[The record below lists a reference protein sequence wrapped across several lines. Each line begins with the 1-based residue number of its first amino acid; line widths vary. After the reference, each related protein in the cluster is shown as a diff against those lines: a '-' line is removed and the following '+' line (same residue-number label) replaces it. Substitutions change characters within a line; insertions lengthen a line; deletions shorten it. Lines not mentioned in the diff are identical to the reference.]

1 MDAESK
7 LMIKISRYVWA
18 VIFIAATLVP
28 PQSNVQAAGK
38 LQTVETFTG
47 TSICSPGAEE
57 AYNCLVKGPAQ
68 IQQEWAEK
76 GLSYPLSGLP
86 AYTPDASYNTMPYS
100 YAKINAD
107 PKREIRLFSSLDDA
121 ISAENQSGSI
131 PAGAMRWVAFVNRVD
146 VDSAHYVQIPDSFE
160 WVRASPAS
168 VTTFQGLAF
177 YRTPDHEFGWFADH
191 TESHVAPSLESAQTG
206 RQYYRN
212 DVVEI
217 LGTGKGNEADWYQIG
232 INEWVLSRYVKKVTI
247 NTTPPEGVTNN
258 RWIEVN
264 LYEQTLAVYENN
276 QLIFATMIA
285 TGLDPFFTKPGLFQ
299 IQHKLDTERMTGA
312 FEADLSDYYYL
323 DKVPWTMY
331 FDGARA
337 LHAAYWRTMF
347 GFPQSHGCVNLS
359 PGDAHYLYDW
369 AKEGDWV
376 YVWDPSGQTPTDP
389 AKYGEGGA

>member
-1 MDAESK
+1 M
-7 LMIKISRYVWA
+7 KIFRSLWVVILTA
-18 VIFIAATLVP
+18 VAILP
-28 PQSNVQAAGK
+28 PQNSVVA
-38 LQTVETFTG
+38 ETTLDTIETYTG
-47 TSICSPGAEE
+47 TSICSPGAVD
-57 AYNCLVKGPAQ
+57 YSNCLVMGPAK
-68 IQQEWAEK
+68 IQQEWASK
-76 GLSYPLSGLP
+76 GVNFPLSGLP
-86 AYTPDASYNTMPYS
+86 AYTPDESYNTLPYY

-121 ISAENQSGSI
+121 IKAENQTGSI
-131 PAGAMRWVAFVNRVD
+131 PAGETRWVAYITRAD
-146 VDSAHYVQIPDSFE
+146 IDSAHYVQIPDSFE

-168 VTTFQGLAF
+168 ISFFQGLAF
-177 YRTPDHEFGWFADH
+177 FRTPDHEFGWLADN
-191 TESHVAPSLESAQTG
+191 TASHVAPSLESAQTG
-206 RQYYRN
+206 KQYYRS

-217 LGTGKGNEADWYQIG
+217 FGKGRGNEADWYQIG
-232 INEWVLSRYVKKVTI
+232 LNEWVLSRFVKKVTI

-276 QLIFATMIA
+276 QLVFATMIA

-299 IQHKLDTERMTGA
+299 IQRKLDTERMTGA
-312 FEADLSDYYYL
+312 FEADRSDYYYL

-359 PGDAHYLYDW
+359 PGDAHFLFDW
-369 AKEGDWV
+369 ANEGDWV

-389 AKYGEGGA
+389 SKYGEGGA

>member
-1 MDAESK
+1 M
-7 LMIKISRYVWA
+7 KIYRYFWVLILTI
-18 VIFIAATLVP
+18 VTILP
-28 PQSNVQAAGK
+28 PQSNVVAATNFSTIDTYSGS
-38 LQTVETFTG
+38 
-47 TSICSPGAEE
+47 SICSPGADD
-57 AYNCLVKGPAQ
+57 YSNCLVMGPAK
-68 IQQEWAEK
+68 IQQEWASK
-76 GLSYPLSGLP
+76 GVSFPLSGLP
-86 AYTPDASYNTMPYS
+86 AYTPDASYNTMPYY

-107 PKREIRLFSSLDDA
+107 PKREIRLFSTLNDA
-121 ISAENQSGSI
+121 IKAENQTGSI
-131 PAGAMRWVAFVNRVD
+131 PPGETRWVAYITRAD
-146 VDSAHYVQIPDSFE
+146 IDSAHYVQIPDSFE

-168 VTTFQGLAF
+168 ISYFQGLAF
-177 YRTPDHEFGWFADH
+177 FRTPDHEFGWLADN
-191 TESHVAPSLESAQTG
+191 TSSHVAPSLESAQTG
-206 RQYYRN
+206 KYYYRN

-217 LGTGKGNEADWYQIG
+217 LGKGRGNEADWYQIG
-232 INEWVLSRYVKKVTI
+232 LNEWVLSRYVKKVTI

-299 IQHKLDTERMTGA
+299 IQRKLDTERMTGA
-312 FEADLSDYYYL
+312 FEADRSDFYYL

-359 PGDAHYLYDW
+359 PGDAHYLYEW
-369 AKEGDWV
+369 ANEGDWV

-389 AKYGEGGA
+389 SKYGEGGA

>member
-1 MDAESK
+1 MRIYRYLWVLIFVTVTILPPKSSVSAEMNLDTNENYSG
-7 LMIKISRYVWA
+7 A
-18 VIFIAATLVP
+18 
-28 PQSNVQAAGK
+28 
-38 LQTVETFTG
+38 
-47 TSICSPGAEE
+47 SICSTGTEDFT
-57 AYNCLVKGPAQ
+57 NCLVMGPAKIKQ
-68 IQQEWAEK
+68 DWANR
-76 GLSYPLSGLP
+76 GVSFPLSGLP
-86 AYTPDASYNTMPYS
+86 AYTPDESYNTMPYY

-107 PKREIRLFSSLDDA
+107 PRREIRLFSSLEDA
-121 ISAENQSGSI
+121 IRAENQTGSI
-131 PAGAMRWVAFVNRVD
+131 PPGETRWVAYITRAD
-146 VDSAHYVQIPDSFE
+146 IDSAHYVQIPDSFE

-168 VTTFQGLAF
+168 ISTFQGLAF
-177 YRTPDHEFGWFADH
+177 YKTPDHEFGWFADN
-191 TESHVAPSLESAQTG
+191 TASHVAPNLESGQTG
-206 RQYYRN
+206 KQYYRN

-217 LGTGKGNEADWYQIG
+217 LGKGHGNEADWYQIG
-232 INEWVLSRYVKKVTI
+232 LNEWVLSRYVKKVTI

-299 IQHKLDTERMTGA
+299 IQRKLDTERMTGA
-312 FEADLSDYYYL
+312 FEADRSDFYYL

-359 PGDAHYLYDW
+359 PGDAHYLFDW
-369 AKEGDWV
+369 ANEGDWV
-376 YVWDPSGQTPTDP
+376 YVHDPSGQTPTDP